1 MVQGRCAVSLFIF
14 NEKYMTITV
23 TDFERIT
30 EISRHT
36 VYSWFYRNKF
46 PEGIKAAPSLGSSKM
61 LIVSAKSEYFE
72 KIKTELV

>member
-1 MVQGRCAVSLFIF
+1 
-14 NEKYMTITV
+14 MTITV

-46 PEGIKAAPSLGSSKM
+46 PEGIKPAPSLGSSKM
-61 LIVSAKSEYFE
+61 LVITSKSEHFE
-72 KIKTELV
+72 KVKAELV